1 MYKAVFQNSKTAL
14 VFAGMTIFGA
24 ASMVGTSEDAG
35 LVGRAVDTFAAQ
47 RDSVA
52 SNAEA
57 FAQSQSV
64 GDQPA
69 TGSGSGTSVFGAYTP
84 PEGPQQAVDPMV
96 ATQQPKGQRPSGP
109 GPVGPGPSGNTI
121 LLAPRAP
128 GAVVLE
134 DGQVGVAVITDRQMT
149 IQPQ

>member
-24 ASMVGTSEDAG
+24 VSMVGTSEDAG
-35 LVGRAVDTFAAQ
+35 LVSRAVDTVAAQ

-52 SNAEA
+52 SDAEA

-69 TGSGSGTSVFGAYTP
+69 TGSGSGAGVFGAYIP
-84 PEGPQQAVDPMV
+84 PGGPQQTADPMA
-96 ATQQPKGQRPSGP
+96 ATQQAGPRPTGRGP
-109 GPVGPGPSGNTI
+109 TGPGPSGNTV
-121 LLAPRAP
+121 LAAPRAP
-128 GAVVLE
+128 GAVVL
-134 DGQVGVAVITDRQMT
+134 DNGQVGVAVITDREMT

>member
-52 SNAEA
+52 SDAEA

-69 TGSGSGTSVFGAYTP
+69 TGSGSGTGVFGAYIP
-84 PEGPQQAVDPMV
+84 PGGPQQAVDPMV
-96 ATQQPKGQRPSGP
+96 APQQPTGPGPSGR

-121 LLAPRAP
+121 LVAPRAP
-128 GAVVLE
+128 GAVVL
-134 DGQVGVAVITDRQMT
+134 DNGQVGVAVITDREMT